1 MKKEV
6 VEVGYH
12 KQGGIEKIRNI
23 QVELNVNKESG
34 VFIDLPY
41 PKAVESHMY

>member
-12 KQGGIEKIRNI
+12 KVELGKNTGI
-23 QVELNVNKESG
+23 QVELTSTKRG
-34 VFIDLPY
+34 GFIDIL
-41 PKAVESHMY
+41 PKAG